1 MLKYKCG
8 NCGGEFEIHSH
19 GELMCPYCG
28 TKQYF
33 SDAELKGYKGY
44 RDNVLQYVRSFND
57 RLFEAGDV
65 LKLWSDSDLMTL
77 ESSEGSTIEISYTYR
92 SKTDDIDVLVNQNSV
107 IYVFPAEKKHSA
119 DSMMKNIDSLKYP
132 SADIKNM
139 RTLFPHLKARY
150 DLDNGGVILAV
161 TKSENVY
168 PMYVFADLHPKH
180 VAWMISRMENISC
193 LLEFNERDHRHMDEN
208 NLFINPE
215 SHEVL
220 LYGGWWDTVP
230 GRPVSC
236 LEGLRK
242 TAKRIT
248 GSRIKDGPAEYEKF
262 LDSVPK
268 ASAYEDFEY
277 WDSVIENGFGGHNF
291 AKFEG

>member
-57 RLFEAGDV
+57 RVFEEGDV
-65 LKLWSDSDLMTL
+65 LKLWSDSDMETL
-77 ESSEGSTIEISYTYR
+77 VSSTGDTIEITYTYR
-92 SKTDDIDVLVNQNSV
+92 SKTDDIDVFVNKNSV
-107 IYVFPAEKKHSA
+107 IYVFPAEKKLCA
-119 DSMMKNIDSLKYP
+119 DSMLRNIDSLKYP
-132 SADIKNM
+132 SADIKKM
-139 RTLFPHLKARY
+139 RNIFPHLKARY
-150 DLDNGGVILAV
+150 ELENGGVILAF

-168 PMYVFADLHPKH
+168 PMFVFTDLHPKH

-193 LLEFNERDHRHMDEN
+193 LMEFNECDHRHMDED

-220 LYGGWWDTVP
+220 LYGGWWDMT
-230 GRPVSC
+230 GYSPVSC
-236 LEGLRK
+236 LEKLRK
-242 TAKRIT
+242 TAKRVT
-248 GSRIKDGPAEYEKF
+248 GSRLKDGPAEYERF

-291 AKFEG
+291 TKFEG

>member
-92 SKTDDIDVLVNQNSV
+92 SKTDDIDVLVNKNSV
-107 IYVFPAEKKHSA
+107 IYVFTAEKKHSA

>member
-57 RLFEAGDV
+57 RVFEEGDV
-65 LKLWSDSDLMTL
+65 LKLWSDSDIETL
-77 ESSEGSTIEISYTYR
+77 VSSGGSTIEITYTYR
-92 SKTDDIDVLVNQNSV
+92 SKTDDIEVFINKNSV
-107 IYVFPAEKKHSA
+107 IYLFPAEKKHCA
-119 DSMMKNIDSLKYP
+119 DSMIRNIESLKYP

-139 RTLFPHLKARY
+139 RNIFPHLKARY
-150 DLDNGGVILAV
+150 ELENGGVILAFA
-161 TKSENVY
+161 KSENAY
-168 PMYVFADLHPKH
+168 PMFVFSDLHPKH
-180 VAWMISRMENISC
+180 VAWMVSRMENISC
-193 LLEFNERDHRHMDEN
+193 LLEFNERDHRHMDED
-208 NLFINPE
+208 NLFINPK

-220 LYGGWWDTVP
+220 LYGGWWDMAA

-236 LEGLRK
+236 LEKLRK
-242 TAKRIT
+242 TAKRVT
-248 GSRIKDGPAEYEKF
+248 GSMLKEGPEEYEKF

-268 ASAYEDFEY
+268 SSAYDDFEY
-277 WDSVIENGFGGHNF
+277 WDSVIENGFGGHKF
-291 AKFEG
+291 AGFER